1 MIDSLVRMY
10 SQVYKNIHSLRR
22 NTFRLSDILIWPMI
36 FLFTLTFFATYMG
49 SNTVYLNMIILGM
62 MGWRMIYFLN
72 LEMVSTFVEEY
83 WSKSLAH
90 LLISPVSRLELA
102 IGSAASGFIK
112 GAFVIATYLIFT
124 NILYG
129 FSISDWGTFAVAIFF
144 MAVIGFSMGLVTLGL
159 GYYWKEEAFNIAFIW
174 PDVIVLLSGVY
185 FAPESVYPPAIL
197 PLINMLP
204 STQAFNLLKSMV
216 GVGHADLP
224 LLAILSSAWL
234 VGAYLF
240 NGYMYEKARRA
251 GKLTRLG

>member
-1 MIDSLVRMY
+1 MIDSLTRMY

-22 NTFRLSDILIWPMI
+22 NTFRLSDIIIWPMI

-49 SNTVYLNMIILGM
+49 SDTVYLNMIILGM

-102 IGSAASGFIK
+102 LGSAASGFIK
-112 GAFVIATYLIFT
+112 GTFVIATYLVFT

-129 FSISDWGTFAVAIFF
+129 FSVSDWGTFAIAIFF

-185 FAPESVYPPAIL
+185 FATDSVYPPYAL
-197 PLINMLP
+197 PFINMLP
-204 STQAFNLLKSMV
+204 STQAFNLLKSLV
-216 GVGHADLP
+216 GAGHADLP
-224 LLAILSSAWL
+224 LLAFLSAIWL

-240 NGYMYEKARRA
+240 NGFMYGKAKRA